1 MIRGIVFDCFGVL
14 YGGSLSTIISLCPE
28 ERLQDLRDFNKRAD
42 YGFIE
47 TSDYIAALADLLGR
61 STEDIEDLLRH
72 KHQRNE
78 DLIEFVRELKRSG
91 MYKIGL
97 LSNVSSGTAEQLFGD
112 ELHTLFDEVVLS
124 YQEHIVKPNPEVF
137 RLMATR
143 LGLQTGECVMIDD
156 IEENCDGA
164 EVAGMQSIWHATNDG
179 TRRSLA
185 VMLQNPHHS

>member
-91 MYKIGL
+91 MYKICL
-97 LSNVSSGTAEQLFGD
+97 LYTSS
-112 ELHTLFDEVVLS
+112 
-124 YQEHIVKPNPEVF
+124 
-137 RLMATR
+137 
-143 LGLQTGECVMIDD
+143 CV
-156 IEENCDGA
+156 
-164 EVAGMQSIWHATNDG
+164 
-179 TRRSLA
+179 
-185 VMLQNPHHS
+185 